1 VSSRSPS
8 RPSNARQSIR
18 SVSSASANDP
28 GRLYAMLEAGLPKD
42 DGAPGGGGGGGGGVD
57 GRHQHDLSRREEV
70 RRTEGLKRA
79 YNAAREWIA
88 ANNDNPDARREA
100 ARFLG
105 TSCMTPLHMLCKLP
119 DPPVDLVVDI
129 MECAPET
136 VRWAES
142 SGWLPLHMAVASGA
156 KLAVL
161 EVLCAA
167 DPDSKVAQDRKR
179 RTPLH
184 FAFFRDDVRSDAG
197 KSLMWRVND
206 GELDRGYDSD
216 WDDLDIGTGEDADI
230 VALLS
235 DTGAPSQHDE
245 NGMLPLHYASAYG
258 TSTGV
263 LDVLLDYHPNS
274 IRAREKNGRTPL
286 HLAMVNAHRPASPPV
301 IRRLL
306 SVPDG
311 NIVNMTDKEGNLPL
325 SLLANTAA
333 RLKPDQKEAHTYA
346 TESLK
351 LYLKAGP
358 RASSEFFTA
367 LQRLP
372 SWLQDNAVV
381 SPHVQ
386 SILNVKIAKRFPTSV
401 LLLDGYVLIMLIAC
415 FEIASNC
422 TIDARFSDT
431 SGDAATS
438 AAATLSDANSSTEPV
453 CRRGFVYAV
462 LAGGGYFFIREIIQ
476 AFSLFSMGSGKS
488 WILSLSN
495 WLDAFM
501 MGLVLSMGAAMIN
514 YDIMSPDLFRS
525 LAALTKG
532 ILWVSFILYV
542 KSTLVDFAVFVGG
555 VQYVLRRLVAFLV
568 ALTCVLLAFAFM
580 FYYVFTMT
588 PFCVPDDQGRYAFPH
603 CSITDSLL
611 RVYSMMTG
619 EVDDRIYQTVIS
631 QVFYVLYAFLV
642 IILLSNVL
650 IAIVTDS
657 YGIIKNERAA
667 MVFWSN
673 RLNFIAEVDAIASVL
688 GDGHV
693 VPRPSSS
700 GNVERNSS
708 DADQGKS
715 RSKRVFRDL
724 WRTMTGLFKED
735 PYEYMDVS
743 PGSFDFW
750 CYLLL
755 RIAAFFI
762 IPVWL
767 LLGLVTAG
775 FLWPPQIREK
785 LLCQPAV
792 KISRADIA
800 EKAKKEINKLRHE
813 LRNLKREVMLEK
825 KTDRRQLAE
834 MKTEVEDL
842 QRDVVSDL
850 TQVKEIMTTL
860 LDLEREKAQQ

>member
-1 VSSRSPS
+1 
-8 RPSNARQSIR
+8 
-18 SVSSASANDP
+18 
-28 GRLYAMLEAGLPKD
+28 
-42 DGAPGGGGGGGGGVD
+42 
-57 GRHQHDLSRREEV
+57 
-70 RRTEGLKRA
+70 
-79 YNAAREWIA
+79 
-88 ANNDNPDARREA
+88 
-100 ARFLG
+100 
-105 TSCMTPLHMLCKLP
+105 
-119 DPPVDLVVDI
+119 
-129 MECAPET
+129 
-136 VRWAES
+136 
-142 SGWLPLHMAVASGA
+142 
-156 KLAVL
+156 
-161 EVLCAA
+161 
-167 DPDSKVAQDRKR
+167 
-179 RTPLH
+179 
-184 FAFFRDDVRSDAG
+184 
-197 KSLMWRVND
+197 
-206 GELDRGYDSD
+206 
-216 WDDLDIGTGEDADI
+216 
-230 VALLS
+230 
-235 DTGAPSQHDE
+235 
-245 NGMLPLHYASAYG
+245 
-258 TSTGV
+258 
-263 LDVLLDYHPNS
+263 
-274 IRAREKNGRTPL
+274 
-286 HLAMVNAHRPASPPV
+286 MVNAHRPTSPAV

-311 NIVNMTDKEGNLPL
+311 NIVDMTDKEGNTPL
-325 SLLANTAA
+325 HLLANTAA
-333 RLKPDQKEAHTYA
+333 RFKPDQKEAHTYA

-358 RASSEFFTA
+358 KASSEFFTA

-372 SWLQDNAVV
+372 FWLQDNAVV

-422 TIDARFSDT
+422 AIDARFSDT
-431 SGDAATS
+431 SGDAPTS
-438 AAATLSDANSSTEPV
+438 AAATLSDANSSVEPV
-453 CRRGFVYAV
+453 CRPGFVYAV

-476 AFSLFSMGSGKS
+476 AFALFNMGSGKS

-514 YDIMSPDLFRS
+514 HDIMSPDLFRT

-588 PFCVPDDQGRYAFPH
+588 PFCVPDDKGRYDFPH
-603 CSITDSLL
+603 CTITDSLL

-673 RLNFIAEVDAIASVL
+673 RLNFIAEVDAIASVRKQLL
-688 GDGHV
+688 GEGHLI
-693 VPRPSSS
+693 PRPYSSS
-700 GNVERNSS
+700 IFDPNSS

-724 WRTMTGLFKED
+724 WKTLTGLFKEN

-743 PGSFDFW
+743 PRSFDFW

-755 RIAAFFI
+755 RIGAIFI

-775 FLWPPQIREK
+775 WLWPPQIREK
-785 LLCQPAV
+785 LLCQTAV

-800 EKAKKEINKLRHE
+800 EKAKKEVNKLRHE
-813 LRNLKREVMLEK
+813 LRNLKREVMFEK

-842 QRDVVSDL
+842 QRDVMSDL